1 MYLYKNLYFKRKK
14 KVAHSESRTLNAVL
28 ITKSA
33 VTSVLVIY
41 EITPRS
47 DSAVPY
53 YIRTWHALNNNNK
66 KD

>member
-53 YIRTWHALNNNNK
+53 YIRT
-66 KD
+66 